1 MEKMKYSQMI
11 KYIVKITKDI
21 FYDLFISFFIL
32 MIGVSYTGLALGFF
46 LDLEETIEQLN
57 GGIEQDLSFFF
68 RLFLVSVFLIHVCVY
83 KWSKKNEVV
92 RKIVKV
98 VEIFYLIVIILE
110 LILMGIL
117 VFNYI

>member
-32 MIGVSYTGLALGFF
+32 MIGVFYTGLALGFF

-57 GGIEQDLSFFF
+57 GGIEQDLSFSF